1 VIPRPDVL
9 IGNLTHVGMERSVNQ
24 DFFGFYE
31 PEDEGMW
38 HSIGRLLVVCD
49 GVGGQAGGEVASQV
63 ATRAIIETYMALPP
77 GDPIASLHQA
87 VQAGNLAVIEEAR
100 RQPDLGDM
108 ATTAVAIVFL
118 HGMAYIAHVG
128 DSRCYLIRDGQ
139 LFQVTLDHSLVQQMF
154 LEGLIAEEEME
165 THPRKNV
172 ILRSIGMKPDV
183 EIDVQSHPYVVDDLF
198 MLSSDG
204 LTGMVN
210 KQECL
215 EVSLRHFNSPMHACR
230 ELVDLANYYGGYDN
244 ITVQIARVMG
254 MTPEEGYGRLQNLG
268 LLGGENAAPQEP
280 TMGLSDVAPRAAT
293 APKIEKGRD
302 VTGVFSEE
310 DLNKAKAEAAAKQN
324 AAAEAK
330 KDVPRRRSFNPF
342 RLLFRRKK

>member
-1 VIPRPDVL
+1 
-9 IGNLTHVGMERSVNQ
+9 
-24 DFFGFYE
+24 
-31 PEDEGMW
+31 
-38 HSIGRLLVVCD
+38 
-49 GVGGQAGGEVASQV
+49 
-63 ATRAIIETYMALPP
+63 
-77 GDPIASLHQA
+77 
-87 VQAGNLAVIEEAR
+87 VIEEAR

-108 ATTAVAIVFL
+108 ATTAVAVVFL

-128 DSRCYLIRDGQ
+128 DSRCYLIRDRQ

-198 MLSSDG
+198 MISSDG

-280 TMGLSDVAPRAAT
+280 TMGLAEVAPRANN
-293 APKIEKGRD
+293 APKIEEGRD
-302 VTGVFSEE
+302 ITGVFSEE
-310 DLNKAKAEAAAKQN
+310 DLNKAKAEAAAKQK

-330 KDVPRRRSFNPF
+330 KIVAKRRSFNPF
-342 RLLFRRKK
+342 RMLFRRKK